1 MICLLLK
8 QNFFNTFETNR
19 NFNLS
24 TMIKELNPAT
34 RVLMGPGPSDVHPR
48 VLKAMATPLIGHLD
62 PQFIQIMDEVKDM
75 TRQLFQTGNQI
86 TSVISATGSAGMET
100 CFVNLLEPGDTA
112 MVCVS
117 GVFGNRMCDIV
128 ERCGAKLIRVDTQW
142 GTPVDPVKVKEALEK
157 SSPKVVAI
165 VHAETSTGVLQPLE
179 EISKMAHDAGALFL
193 VDTVTSLGGTP
204 VKADSWG
211 IDSIYSGS
219 QKCISA
225 PPGLS
230 PVSFSPKALEVM
242 DSRKTKVQSWYLDMS
257 MIRNYWAGAK
267 RAYHH
272 TGPISMIYSI
282 HEALRIVLEEGLE
295 KRFERHLRNHRILKD
310 GLEALGFEFLVAPE
324 YRLPMLNAIR
334 IPAGYDDALIRSRL
348 LNEYDIEIGAGLG
361 EFAGKVWRIGLMGE
375 SSNLN
380 HINMLLSA
388 LKQIMG

>member
-1 MICLLLK
+1 
-8 QNFFNTFETNR
+8 
-19 NFNLS
+19 
-24 TMIKELNPAT
+24 MIKELNPST

-48 VLKAMATPLIGHLD
+48 VLKAMSTPLIGHLD

-75 TRQLFQTGNQI
+75 TRQLFQTENQI

-128 ERCGAKLIRVDTQW
+128 ERCGAKLIRVDAPW
-142 GTPVDPVKVKEALEK
+142 GTPVEPGKVKEALKK
-157 SSPKVVAI
+157 SSPKLVAI

-179 EISKMAHDAGALFL
+179 EISKMVHDAGALFL

-211 IDSIYSGS
+211 IDAIYSGS

-230 PVSFSPKALEVM
+230 PVSFSPKALEIM

-295 KRFERHLRNHRILKD
+295 KRFERHLRNHQILRE
-310 GLEALGFEFLVAPE
+310 GLEAMGFEFLVAPE

-334 IPAGYDDALIRSRL
+334 IPAGFDDAVIRGRL
-348 LNEYDIEIGAGLG
+348 LNEYNIEIGAGLG

>member
-1 MICLLLK
+1 MKLIVILI
-8 QNFFNTFETNR
+8 NNI
-19 NFNLS
+19 
-24 TMIKELNPAT
+24 MIKELNPNT
-34 RVLMGPGPSDVHPR
+34 RVLMGPGPSDVHSR

-62 PQFIQIMDEVKDM
+62 PQFIQIMDEVKEM
-75 TRQLFQTGNQI
+75 TRQLFQTENQI

-100 CFVNLLEPGDTA
+100 CFVNLLEPGDKA
-112 MVCVS
+112 MVCVN

-128 ERCGAKLIRVDTQW
+128 ERCGAKLIRVDAPW
-142 GTPVDPVKVKEALEK
+142 GKPVDPAQVKEALEK
-157 SSPKVVAI
+157 SSLKVVAI

-179 EISKMAHDAGALFL
+179 EISKMVHDAGALFL
-193 VDTVTSLGGTP
+193 VDAVTSLGGTP
-204 VKADSWG
+204 VKVDKWG
-211 IDSIYSGS
+211 IDAIYSGT

-230 PVSFSPKALEVM
+230 PVSFGPKALEVM

-272 TGPISMIYSI
+272 TGPISMIYGI

-295 KRFERHLRNHRILKD
+295 KRFERHLRNHQILRD
-310 GLEALGFEFLVAPE
+310 GLEKMGFEFLVAPQ
-324 YRLPMLNAIR
+324 YRLPMLNAIK
-334 IPAGYDDALIRSRL
+334 IPAGFDDAVIRGRL
-348 LNEYDIEIGAGLG
+348 LNEYNIEIGAGLG

-375 SSNLN
+375 SSSQN
-380 HINMLLSA
+380 HINMVLSA